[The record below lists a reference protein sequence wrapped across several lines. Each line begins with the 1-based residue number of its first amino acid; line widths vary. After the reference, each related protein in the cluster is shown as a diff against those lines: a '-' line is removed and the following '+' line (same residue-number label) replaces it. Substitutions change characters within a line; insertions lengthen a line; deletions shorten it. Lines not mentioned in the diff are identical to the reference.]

1 MRKVS
6 VLIRA
11 RNEATFLEA
20 TLRAVRAQ
28 RLSMPVEVVCA
39 DNGSSDGS
47 ADIAKEWADTVIT
60 IGDYRPGAAL
70 NRLVEL
76 ATGDVL
82 VPLSAHAVPANDR
95 WLAAL
100 VTHLDNPRVLG
111 VYGAQHYPSTSR
123 FLDKRDLDIFSDP
136 RPRSE
141 FRDSDFWNANSAFLR
156 ATWAERPFD
165 EETIELEDHL
175 WTKRLLAEAG
185 LRRFVRFE
193 PSARVYHHGH
203 PSRNDRTFLAPG
215 TESPSQR
222 VSSAVSVLCSPD
234 ADWPAVMMAGMTI
247 GSLSGQA
254 DLACA
259 IPALTACLLE
269 HPDFDVRWRM
279 AGALGRTGLAE
290 AAAPLVRGLADPSFY
305 VRDECAWALARLG
318 AAATPDVASAL
329 SRLEERFRPFAAL
342 ALAAS
347 ADLAARPL
355 AQDALGALLGSHD
368 ALVSYDALYF
378 IGEAGCLHGR
388 LKTLRAVGNLLHH
401 DDALVARAAAWTW
414 GSLAESR
421 DDAEGQ
427 AKVRDLVD
435 WHPCDLVRAE
445 CATALA
451 RARGGPDT
459 LASALRDGS
468 GVVRH
473 AVMEALRQGG
483 EFSDLIGQHPPD
495 DDFGVEVERG
505 LALDRP
511 VRIQA

>member
-11 RNEATFLEA
+11 KDEATFLQA

-28 RLSMPVEVVCA
+28 RLGMPVEVVCA

-47 ADIAKEWADTVIT
+47 ADIAKDWADTVIT

-95 WLAAL
+95 WLATL
-100 VTHLDNPRVLG
+100 VAHLGNPRVLG
-111 VYGAQHYPSTSR
+111 VYGAQHYPSPSR

-141 FRDSDFWNANSAFLR
+141 FQDSDFWNANSAFLR
-156 ATWAERPFD
+156 RTWAERPFD

-175 WTKRLLAEAG
+175 WTKRLLADVG

-203 PSRNDRTFLAPG
+203 PTRNDRTFLAPG
-215 TESPSQR
+215 AESPSQR
-222 VSSAVSVLCSPD
+222 VSSAIKVLSSPD
-234 ADWPAVMMAGMTI
+234 TAWPDVMMAGMTI
-247 GSLSGQA
+247 GSLSGHV
-254 DLACA
+254 DIACA
-259 IPALTACLLE
+259 IPALAACLLE
-269 HPDFDVRWRM
+269 HPDFDIRWRM

-290 AAAPLVRGLADPSFY
+290 AVVPLVRGLSDPSFY

-318 AAATPDVASAL
+318 AAATPHVTGAL
-329 SRLEERFRPFAAL
+329 DGLGERFRPFAAL
-342 ALAAS
+342 ALAVS
-347 ADLAARPL
+347 ADRAARPL
-355 AQDALGALLGSHD
+355 AQEALAALLGSDD

-421 DDAEGQ
+421 DDPEGQ
-427 AKVRDLVD
+427 ARVRDLVTC
-435 WHPCDLVRAE
+435 HPSDLVRAE

-451 RARGGPDT
+451 RAGSGPDT

-468 GVVRH
+468 GMVRH
-473 AVMEALRQGG
+473 AAMEALRQAG
-483 EFSDLIGQHPPD
+483 EFNDLISQHPLD

-505 LALDRP
+505 LALGRP
-511 VRIQA
+511 VQIQT